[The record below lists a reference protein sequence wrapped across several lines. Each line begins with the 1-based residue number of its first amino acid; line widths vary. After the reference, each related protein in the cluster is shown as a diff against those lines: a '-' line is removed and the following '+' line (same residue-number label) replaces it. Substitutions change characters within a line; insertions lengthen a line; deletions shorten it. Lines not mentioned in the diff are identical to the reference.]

1 MSTPIPLTTRSVALA
16 QTAYYLPSSIW
27 PILHIRSFEWVTGPK
42 VDRWLVKTVAGL
54 IAVAGS
60 TIGLSAARDRIT
72 PEIEW
77 LGIGSALT
85 LATIDVVYVRRRRI
99 RPVYLLDAIANL
111 GLVAGYLAARRYDD
125 GQERTEQP
133 PGPQPGPGAAARDY
147 SRV

>member
-1 MSTPIPLTTRSVALA
+1 MSIPISVSKRTVALA
-16 QTAYYLPSSIW
+16 QSAYYVPASIW

-54 IAVAGS
+54 LAVGGSALGIA
-60 TIGLSAARDRIT
+60 AARDRLT
-72 PEIEW
+72 PELEW

-99 RPVYLLDAIANL
+99 RPIYLLDVLANL
-111 GLVAGYLAARRYDD
+111 ILVAGYMIAGRYDSD
-125 GQERTEQP
+125 QKAAQP
-133 PGPQPGPGAAARDY
+133 PRPAPGPTARDY